1 MNKAVKNF
9 VSYLMITMLF
19 ILNLLPMM
27 NAFAQ
32 EVTSDAEK
40 TVEKDGLKVI
50 GKIEDI
56 SSQEDIKTVTYE
68 VTNTRDVPIKDL
80 ILKQKN
86 TNDSPIKFVLDTLS
100 EERGPT
106 SLEEQA
112 KVETNEKDQTTDI
125 KLLNLQPNSTRKI
138 TINGQITT
146 KASSKLLVS
155 VLIEDNEKGTLVI
168 DLPSKDMLAD
178 KESVSKEKQ
187 ETSETKVENQA
198 SETASSTNEMTATT
212 SNETKPEAGKATESI
227 QETVLTQ
234 ATESPGQPP
243 LKAQP
248 TGPLVPPTPGRG
260 FNTPIYQSVHRGE
273 LFSTGNTNLKIANE
287 NTAAAQTFLNTRGA
301 SSGYAINNFPL
312 EFADVDNDP
321 NTYNSSR
328 AYIDLNGAKEIA
340 WAGLFWS
347 ASRYKGPAYGTN
359 LSDEEISA
367 PVQFTTPNGTVQRV
381 SPQRYHRID
390 QDATNPGQRF
400 GYNNTGFSNYADV
413 TSILQGDKSATGSYT
428 LADIPMTSSLNGQY
442 QYYNFSGWSLF
453 VVTKDQASKSR
464 AFSIYYGARGN
475 AAGTNNE
482 FTMSNFLTAKQGN
495 LDPIVT
501 WFTVQGD
508 KYWTGD
514 NAQIKNSAGTWV
526 NISNTL
532 NPVNNAMNATVTDN
546 DEHMVDKYPGKF
558 APDHPNFL
566 DIDIDR
572 MAIPEGVLNAG
583 QNQIN
588 FRTTSSGDDY
598 STNAIGFAVNA
609 ETPEFEIKKEIVE
622 PKETYKVGET
632 ITYRVSLKN
641 TKADS
646 EAINSV
652 SKDALDGRLNYLP
665 GSLKIISGPNS
676 GEKTDASGDDQAE
689 YDETNKQI
697 IVRVGNGATATQG
710 GSYKADTAE
719 TIYEFKARINERAK
733 ANELVPNSAAVE
745 AVDILTS
752 AKVNETSNIVEAKI
766 ADEQVTGKLTATKTV
781 NNSKPKLGEAIE
793 YTISF
798 RNTIENGVLNKVVI
812 TDQLLKGL
820 TYVKDSLTSVGDE
833 PKPISLKEINGTIT
847 AEYLSITDTKE
858 RSIRF
863 KVIVNEEA
871 KAGETI
877 LNKAKVDDTVNPP
890 EEPEVPITPEEPI
903 TPRVK
908 EGKLAATK
916 TVNNAKPKLG
926 EAIEYTI
933 SFRNTIENGVLNK
946 VVITDQLPKGLT
958 YVKDSLTSV
967 GDEPKPTSLKEIN
980 GTITAEYPSITD
992 TKERSI
998 RFKVIVNEEA
1008 KAGETI
1014 LNKAKVDDTVNPPE
1028 EPEVP
1033 VVPETNA
1040 GKLTA
1045 TKTVNNA
1052 KPKLG
1057 ETIEYTISFRNTVEN
1072 GVLNK
1077 VVITDQLP
1085 KGLTYVKDSLT
1096 SVGDEPKPTSLK
1108 EINGTITA
1116 EYPSIT
1122 DTKERSIRFKVIV
1135 NEEAKAG
1142 ETILNKAKVDDTV
1155 NPPEEPE
1162 VPVVPETNAGK
1173 LTATKTVN
1181 NAKPKLGETIEY
1193 TISFRNTVE
1202 NGVLNKVVITD
1213 QLPKGLTYVKDSLTS
1228 VGDEPKPTSLKEING
1243 TITAEYPSITDMKER
1258 SIRFKVIVNE
1268 EAKAGET
1275 ILNKAK
1281 VDDTVNPPEEPEVP
1295 ITPEEPITPRVK
1307 EGKLAATKT
1316 VNNAKPKLGE
1326 AIEYTISFRNTIEN
1340 GVLNKVV
1347 ITDQLPKGLTYVKD
1361 SLTSVGD
1368 EPKPTSLKEI
1378 NGTITA
1384 EYPSITDTK
1393 ERSIRFKVIVNEEA
1407 KAGETILN
1415 KAKVDDTVNPPE
1427 EPEVPVVPETN
1438 AGKLTA
1444 TKTVNN
1450 AKPKLGETIEYT
1462 ISFRNTVENGVL
1474 NKVVITDQLPKGLTY
1489 VKDSLT
1495 SVGDE
1500 PKPTSLKETN
1510 GTITAEYPSIT
1521 DTKERI
1527 IRFKVIVNEEAKA
1540 GETILNKAKV
1550 DDTVNPPE
1558 EPEVPITPEE
1568 PITPRVKEGKL
1579 AATKTV
1585 NNAKPKLGEAIEYT
1599 ISFRNTIENG
1609 VLNKVVIT
1617 DQLPKGLT
1625 YVKDS
1630 LTSVGDEPKP
1640 TSLKE
1645 INGTITA
1652 EYPSIT
1658 DTKERSIRFKVIVN
1672 EEAKAGETILNK
1684 AKVDDTVNPPEEPE
1698 VPVVPETNA
1707 GKLTATK
1714 TVNNAKPKLGETIEY
1729 TISFRNTVE
1738 NGVLNKV
1745 VITDQLPK
1753 GLTYVKDSLTSVGDE
1768 PKPTS
1773 LKEANGT
1780 ITAEYPSLTDMK
1792 ERSIRFKVIVN
1803 EEAKA
1808 GETILNKAKVDDTV
1822 NPPEEPEVPITPEEP
1837 ITPRVKEGKLAATKT
1852 VNNAKPKLGEAI
1864 EYTISFRNTIENGV
1878 LNKVVITDQLPK
1890 GLTYVKDSLT
1900 SVGDEPKPT
1909 SLKEING
1916 TITAEYPSIT
1926 DTKERSIRF
1935 KVIVNEEAKAGE
1947 TILNKA
1953 KVDDTVNPPE
1963 EPEVPVVPE
1972 AKEGKL
1978 TATKTV
1984 NNAKPK
1990 LGETIEYTISFRNTI
2005 ENGVLNKVVITDQLP
2020 KGLTYV
2026 KDSLTSVGDA
2036 PKPTSLK
2043 EANGTITAEYPS
2055 ITDTKERSIRFK
2067 VIVNEE
2073 AKAGE
2078 TILNKAKVDDTVNPP
2093 EEPEVPITPEEPA
2106 KNKKETKKVV
2116 TDQNKPTKNSKNEI
2130 AINKKETSKSSYLPK
2145 TGEKVQKIFAYLG
2158 VGLILIVLILYVIK
2172 RNKEKEE

>member
-1 MNKAVKNF
+1 
-9 VSYLMITMLF
+9 MITMLF

-32 EVTSDAEK
+32 EVTSDAEN

-50 GKIEDI
+50 GKIEDT

-68 VTNTRDVPIKDL
+68 ITNTRDVPIKNL

-86 TNDSPIKFVLDTLS
+86 NNDSPIKFVLDTLS

-112 KVETNEKDQTTDI
+112 KVETNKKDQTTDI

-168 DLPSKDMLAD
+168 DLPNKYMLAD

-198 SETASSTNEMTATT
+198 NETASSTNEMTATT

-227 QETVLTQ
+227 QETALTQ
-234 ATESPGQPP
+234 ATESPEQPP

-260 FNTPIYQSVHRGE
+260 FNTPIYQSVHKGE

-514 NAQIKNSAGTWV
+514 NAQIKNSAGIWV

-719 TIYEFKARINERAK
+719 TIYEFKAQINERAK
-733 ANELVPNSAAVE
+733 ANELVPNSATVE

-766 ADEQVTGKLTATKTV
+766 ADEQVTGKLTAIKTV
-781 NNSKPKLGEAIE
+781 NNAKPKLGETIE

-798 RNTIENGVLNKVVI
+798 RNTIENSVLNKVVI
-812 TDQLLKGL
+812 TDQLPKGL
-820 TYVKDSLTSVGDE
+820 TYVKDSLTSIGDE
-833 PKPISLKEINGTIT
+833 PQPTSLKEANGTIT
-847 AEYLSITDTKE
+847 AEYPSITDTKE

-903 TPRVK
+903 TPRIK
-908 EGKLAATK
+908 EGKLTATK

-958 YVKDSLTSV
+958 YVKDSLTSI
-967 GDEPKPTSLKEIN
+967 GDEPQPTSLKEAN

-1033 VVPETNA
+1033 
-1040 GKLTA
+1040 
-1045 TKTVNNA
+1045 
-1052 KPKLG
+1052 
-1057 ETIEYTISFRNTVEN
+1057 
-1072 GVLNK
+1072 
-1077 VVITDQLP
+1077 
-1085 KGLTYVKDSLT
+1085 
-1096 SVGDEPKPTSLK
+1096 
-1108 EINGTITA
+1108 
-1116 EYPSIT
+1116 
-1122 DTKERSIRFKVIV
+1122 
-1135 NEEAKAG
+1135 
-1142 ETILNKAKVDDTV
+1142 
-1155 NPPEEPE
+1155 
-1162 VPVVPETNAGK
+1162 
-1173 LTATKTVN
+1173 
-1181 NAKPKLGETIEY
+1181 
-1193 TISFRNTVE
+1193 
-1202 NGVLNKVVITD
+1202 
-1213 QLPKGLTYVKDSLTS
+1213 
-1228 VGDEPKPTSLKEING
+1228 
-1243 TITAEYPSITDMKER
+1243 
-1258 SIRFKVIVNE
+1258 
-1268 EAKAGET
+1268 
-1275 ILNKAK
+1275 
-1281 VDDTVNPPEEPEVP
+1281 
-1295 ITPEEPITPRVK
+1295 ITPEEPITPRIK
-1307 EGKLAATKT
+1307 E
-1316 VNNAKPKLGE
+1316 
-1326 AIEYTISFRNTIEN
+1326 
-1340 GVLNKVV
+1340 
-1347 ITDQLPKGLTYVKD
+1347 
-1361 SLTSVGD
+1361 
-1368 EPKPTSLKEI
+1368 
-1378 NGTITA
+1378 
-1384 EYPSITDTK
+1384 
-1393 ERSIRFKVIVNEEA
+1393 
-1407 KAGETILN
+1407 
-1415 KAKVDDTVNPPE
+1415 
-1427 EPEVPVVPETN
+1427 
-1438 AGKLTA
+1438 
-1444 TKTVNN
+1444 
-1450 AKPKLGETIEYT
+1450 
-1462 ISFRNTVENGVL
+1462 
-1474 NKVVITDQLPKGLTY
+1474 
-1489 VKDSLT
+1489 
-1495 SVGDE
+1495 
-1500 PKPTSLKETN
+1500 
-1510 GTITAEYPSIT
+1510 
-1521 DTKERI
+1521 
-1527 IRFKVIVNEEAKA
+1527 
-1540 GETILNKAKV
+1540 
-1550 DDTVNPPE
+1550 
-1558 EPEVPITPEE
+1558 
-1568 PITPRVKEGKL
+1568 
-1579 AATKTV
+1579 
-1585 NNAKPKLGEAIEYT
+1585 
-1599 ISFRNTIENG
+1599 
-1609 VLNKVVIT
+1609 
-1617 DQLPKGLT
+1617 
-1625 YVKDS
+1625 
-1630 LTSVGDEPKP
+1630 
-1640 TSLKE
+1640 
-1645 INGTITA
+1645 
-1652 EYPSIT
+1652 
-1658 DTKERSIRFKVIVN
+1658 
-1672 EEAKAGETILNK
+1672 
-1684 AKVDDTVNPPEEPE
+1684 
-1698 VPVVPETNA
+1698 

-1780 ITAEYPSLTDMK
+1780 ITAEYPSITDTK

-1837 ITPRVKEGKLAATKT
+1837 ITPRIKEGKLTATKT
-1852 VNNAKPKLGEAI
+1852 VNNAKPKLGETI
-1864 EYTISFRNTIENGV
+1864 EYTISFRNTVENGV

-1909 SLKEING
+1909 SLKEANG

-1963 EPEVPVVPE
+1963 EPEVPITPE
-1972 AKEGKL
+1972 EPITPRIKEGKL

-1990 LGETIEYTISFRNTI
+1990 LGETIEYTISFRNTV

-2026 KDSLTSVGDA
+2026 KDSLTSVGDE

-2043 EANGTITAEYPS
+2043 EADGTITAEYPS
-2055 ITDTKERSIRFK
+2055 ITDMKERSIRFK

-2078 TILNKAKVDDTVNPP
+2078 IILNKAKVDDTVNPP

>member
-50 GKIEDI
+50 GKIEDT

-86 TNDSPIKFVLDTLS
+86 NNDSPIKFVLDTLS

-146 KASSKLLVS
+146 KSSSKLLVS

-168 DLPSKDMLAD
+168 DLPSKDILAD

-198 SETASSTNEMTATT
+198 NETVSSTNEMTATT

-227 QETVLTQ
+227 QETALTQ
-234 ATESPGQPP
+234 ATESPEQPP

-260 FNTPIYQSVHRGE
+260 VNTPIYQSVHKGE

-514 NAQIKNSAGTWV
+514 NAQIKNNAGTWV

-719 TIYEFKARINERAK
+719 TIYEFKAQINERAK
-733 ANELVPNSAAVE
+733 ANELVPNSATVE

-812 TDQLLKGL
+812 TDQLPKGLTYVKDSLTSVGDAPKPTSLKETNGTITAEYPSITDTKERSIRFKVIVNEEVKAGETILNKAKVDDTVNPPEEPEVPITPEEPITPRVKEGKLTATKTVNNSKPKLGEAIEYAISFRNTIENGVLNKVVITDQLPKGL

-833 PKPISLKEINGTIT
+833 PKPTSLKEANGTIT
-847 AEYLSITDTKE
+847 AEYPSLTDTKE

-908 EGKLAATK
+908 EGKLTATK

-926 EAIEYTI
+926 ETIEYTI

-967 GDEPKPTSLKEIN
+967 GDEPKPTSLKEAN

-1057 ETIEYTISFRNTVEN
+1057 ET
-1072 GVLNK
+1072 
-1077 VVITDQLP
+1077 
-1085 KGLTYVKDSLT
+1085 
-1096 SVGDEPKPTSLK
+1096 
-1108 EINGTITA
+1108 
-1116 EYPSIT
+1116 
-1122 DTKERSIRFKVIV
+1122 
-1135 NEEAKAG
+1135 
-1142 ETILNKAKVDDTV
+1142 
-1155 NPPEEPE
+1155 
-1162 VPVVPETNAGK
+1162 
-1173 LTATKTVN
+1173 
-1181 NAKPKLGETIEY
+1181 
-1193 TISFRNTVE
+1193 
-1202 NGVLNKVVITD
+1202 
-1213 QLPKGLTYVKDSLTS
+1213 
-1228 VGDEPKPTSLKEING
+1228 
-1243 TITAEYPSITDMKER
+1243 
-1258 SIRFKVIVNE
+1258 
-1268 EAKAGET
+1268 
-1275 ILNKAK
+1275 
-1281 VDDTVNPPEEPEVP
+1281 
-1295 ITPEEPITPRVK
+1295 
-1307 EGKLAATKT
+1307 
-1316 VNNAKPKLGE
+1316 
-1326 AIEYTISFRNTIEN
+1326 
-1340 GVLNKVV
+1340 
-1347 ITDQLPKGLTYVKD
+1347 
-1361 SLTSVGD
+1361 
-1368 EPKPTSLKEI
+1368 
-1378 NGTITA
+1378 
-1384 EYPSITDTK
+1384 
-1393 ERSIRFKVIVNEEA
+1393 
-1407 KAGETILN
+1407 
-1415 KAKVDDTVNPPE
+1415 
-1427 EPEVPVVPETN
+1427 
-1438 AGKLTA
+1438 
-1444 TKTVNN
+1444 
-1450 AKPKLGETIEYT
+1450 
-1462 ISFRNTVENGVL
+1462 
-1474 NKVVITDQLPKGLTY
+1474 
-1489 VKDSLT
+1489 
-1495 SVGDE
+1495 
-1500 PKPTSLKETN
+1500 
-1510 GTITAEYPSIT
+1510 
-1521 DTKERI
+1521 
-1527 IRFKVIVNEEAKA
+1527 
-1540 GETILNKAKV
+1540 
-1550 DDTVNPPE
+1550 
-1558 EPEVPITPEE
+1558 
-1568 PITPRVKEGKL
+1568 
-1579 AATKTV
+1579 
-1585 NNAKPKLGEAIEYT
+1585 
-1599 ISFRNTIENG
+1599 
-1609 VLNKVVIT
+1609 
-1617 DQLPKGLT
+1617 
-1625 YVKDS
+1625 
-1630 LTSVGDEPKP
+1630 
-1640 TSLKE
+1640 
-1645 INGTITA
+1645 
-1652 EYPSIT
+1652 
-1658 DTKERSIRFKVIVN
+1658 
-1672 EEAKAGETILNK
+1672 
-1684 AKVDDTVNPPEEPE
+1684 
-1698 VPVVPETNA
+1698 
-1707 GKLTATK
+1707 
-1714 TVNNAKPKLGETIEY
+1714 
-1729 TISFRNTVE
+1729 
-1738 NGVLNKV
+1738 
-1745 VITDQLPK
+1745 
-1753 GLTYVKDSLTSVGDE
+1753 
-1768 PKPTS
+1768 
-1773 LKEANGT
+1773 
-1780 ITAEYPSLTDMK
+1780 
-1792 ERSIRFKVIVN
+1792 
-1803 EEAKA
+1803 
-1808 GETILNKAKVDDTV
+1808 
-1822 NPPEEPEVPITPEEP
+1822 
-1837 ITPRVKEGKLAATKT
+1837 
-1852 VNNAKPKLGEAI
+1852 I

-1990 LGETIEYTISFRNTI
+1990 LGEAIEYTISFRNTI

-2043 EANGTITAEYPS
+2043 ETNGTITAEYPS
-2055 ITDTKERSIRFK
+2055 ITDMKERSIRFK

-2078 TILNKAKVDDTVNPP
+2078 IILNKAKVDDGINPP

-2172 RNKEKEE
+2172 RIKEKEE

>member
-1 MNKAVKNF
+1 MNRAVKNF

-32 EVTSDAEK
+32 EVTSDAEN
-40 TVEKDGLKVI
+40 TIEKDGLKVT
-50 GKIEDI
+50 GKIEDT

-68 VTNTRDVPIKDL
+68 ITNTRDVPIKNL

-86 TNDSPIKFVLDTLS
+86 NNDSPIKFVLDTLS

-125 KLLNLQPNSTRKI
+125 KLLNL
-138 TINGQITT
+138 
-146 KASSKLLVS
+146 
-155 VLIEDNEKGTLVI
+155 
-168 DLPSKDMLAD
+168 
-178 KESVSKEKQ
+178 
-187 ETSETKVENQA
+187 
-198 SETASSTNEMTATT
+198 
-212 SNETKPEAGKATESI
+212 
-227 QETVLTQ
+227 
-234 ATESPGQPP
+234 
-243 LKAQP
+243 
-248 TGPLVPPTPGRG
+248 
-260 FNTPIYQSVHRGE
+260 H
-273 LFSTGNTNLKIANE
+273 
-287 NTAAAQTFLNTRGA
+287 
-301 SSGYAINNFPL
+301 
-312 EFADVDNDP
+312 
-321 NTYNSSR
+321 
-328 AYIDLNGAKEIA
+328 
-340 WAGLFWS
+340 
-347 ASRYKGPAYGTN
+347 
-359 LSDEEISA
+359 
-367 PVQFTTPNGTVQRV
+367 
-381 SPQRYHRID
+381 
-390 QDATNPGQRF
+390 PGQRF

-609 ETPEFEIKKEIVE
+609 ETPEFEIKKEIEE

-719 TIYEFKARINERAK
+719 TIYEFKAQINERAK
-733 ANELVPNSAAVE
+733 ANELVPNSATIEV
-745 AVDILTS
+745 VDILTS

-781 NNSKPKLGEAIE
+781 NNAKPKLGEAIE

-798 RNTIENGVLNKVVI
+798 RNTIENSVLNKVVI
-812 TDQLLKGL
+812 TDQLPKGL

-833 PKPISLKEINGTIT
+833 PKPTSLTEANGTIT
-847 AEYLSITDTKE
+847 AEYPSITDTKE

-967 GDEPKPTSLKEIN
+967 GDEPKPTSLKEAN
-980 GTITAEYPSITD
+980 GTITAEYPSLTD

-1057 ETIEYTISFRNTVEN
+1057 ETIEYTISFRNTIEN

-1108 EINGTITA
+1108 EANGTITA

-1135 NEEAKAG
+1135 NEK
-1142 ETILNKAKVDDTV
+1142 
-1155 NPPEEPE
+1155 
-1162 VPVVPETNAGK
+1162 
-1173 LTATKTVN
+1173 
-1181 NAKPKLGETIEY
+1181 
-1193 TISFRNTVE
+1193 
-1202 NGVLNKVVITD
+1202 
-1213 QLPKGLTYVKDSLTS
+1213 
-1228 VGDEPKPTSLKEING
+1228 
-1243 TITAEYPSITDMKER
+1243 
-1258 SIRFKVIVNE
+1258 
-1268 EAKAGET
+1268 AKAGET

-1295 ITPEEPITPRVK
+1295 ITPEEPITPRIK
-1307 EGKLAATKT
+1307 EGKLTATKT

-1368 EPKPTSLKEI
+1368 EPKPTSL
-1378 NGTITA
+1378 T
-1384 EYPSITDTK
+1384 
-1393 ERSIRFKVIVNEEA
+1393 
-1407 KAGETILN
+1407 
-1415 KAKVDDTVNPPE
+1415 
-1427 EPEVPVVPETN
+1427 
-1438 AGKLTA
+1438 
-1444 TKTVNN
+1444 
-1450 AKPKLGETIEYT
+1450 
-1462 ISFRNTVENGVL
+1462 
-1474 NKVVITDQLPKGLTY
+1474 
-1489 VKDSLT
+1489 
-1495 SVGDE
+1495 
-1500 PKPTSLKETN
+1500 
-1510 GTITAEYPSIT
+1510 
-1521 DTKERI
+1521 
-1527 IRFKVIVNEEAKA
+1527 
-1540 GETILNKAKV
+1540 
-1550 DDTVNPPE
+1550 
-1558 EPEVPITPEE
+1558 
-1568 PITPRVKEGKL
+1568 
-1579 AATKTV
+1579 
-1585 NNAKPKLGEAIEYT
+1585 
-1599 ISFRNTIENG
+1599 
-1609 VLNKVVIT
+1609 
-1617 DQLPKGLT
+1617 
-1625 YVKDS
+1625 
-1630 LTSVGDEPKP
+1630 
-1640 TSLKE
+1640 
-1645 INGTITA
+1645 
-1652 EYPSIT
+1652 
-1658 DTKERSIRFKVIVN
+1658 
-1672 EEAKAGETILNK
+1672 
-1684 AKVDDTVNPPEEPE
+1684 
-1698 VPVVPETNA
+1698 
-1707 GKLTATK
+1707 
-1714 TVNNAKPKLGETIEY
+1714 
-1729 TISFRNTVE
+1729 
-1738 NGVLNKV
+1738 
-1745 VITDQLPK
+1745 
-1753 GLTYVKDSLTSVGDE
+1753 
-1768 PKPTS
+1768 
-1773 LKEANGT
+1773 
-1780 ITAEYPSLTDMK
+1780 
-1792 ERSIRFKVIVN
+1792 
-1803 EEAKA
+1803 
-1808 GETILNKAKVDDTV
+1808 
-1822 NPPEEPEVPITPEEP
+1822 
-1837 ITPRVKEGKLAATKT
+1837 
-1852 VNNAKPKLGEAI
+1852 
-1864 EYTISFRNTIENGV
+1864 
-1878 LNKVVITDQLPK
+1878 
-1890 GLTYVKDSLT
+1890 
-1900 SVGDEPKPT
+1900 
-1909 SLKEING
+1909 
-1916 TITAEYPSIT
+1916 
-1926 DTKERSIRF
+1926 
-1935 KVIVNEEAKAGE
+1935 
-1947 TILNKA
+1947 
-1953 KVDDTVNPPE
+1953 
-1963 EPEVPVVPE
+1963 
-1972 AKEGKL
+1972 
-1978 TATKTV
+1978 
-1984 NNAKPK
+1984 
-1990 LGETIEYTISFRNTI
+1990 
-2005 ENGVLNKVVITDQLP
+2005 
-2020 KGLTYV
+2020 
-2026 KDSLTSVGDA
+2026 
-2036 PKPTSLK
+2036 

-2055 ITDTKERSIRFK
+2055 ITDMKERSIRFK

>member
-32 EVTSDAEK
+32 EVTSDAEN

-50 GKIEDI
+50 GKIEDT

-68 VTNTRDVPIKDL
+68 ITNTRDVPIKNL

-86 TNDSPIKFVLDTLS
+86 NNDSPIKFVLDTLS

-178 KESVSKEKQ
+178 KEFVSKEKQ

-227 QETVLTQ
+227 QETALTQ
-234 ATESPGQPP
+234 ATESPEQPP

-287 NTAAAQTFLNTRGA
+287 NTGAAQTFLNTRGA

-482 FTMSNFLTAKQGN
+482 FTMSNFLTAKQGK

-689 YDETNKQI
+689 YDATNKQI

-719 TIYEFKARINERAK
+719 TIYEFKAQINERAK
-733 ANELVPNSAAVE
+733 ANELVPNSATVE

-781 NNSKPKLGEAIE
+781 NNDKPKLGEAIE

-798 RNTIENGVLNKVVI
+798 RNTVENGVLNKVVI
-812 TDQLLKGL
+812 TDQLPKGL

-833 PKPISLKEINGTIT
+833 PKPTSLKEANGIIT
-847 AEYLSITDTKE
+847 AEYPSITDTKE

-890 EEPEVPITPEEPI
+890 EEPEVPVVPEAKAGKLAATKTVNNAKPKLGEAIEYTISFRNTIENGVLNKVVITDQLPKGLTYVKDSLTSVGDEPKPISLKEANGTITAEYPSITDTKERSIRFKVIVNEEAKAGETILNKAKVDDTVNPPEEPEVPVVPEAKAGKLAATKTVNNAKPKLGEEIEYTISFRNTIENGVLNKVVI
-903 TPRVK
+903 TDQLPKGLTYVK
-908 EGKLAATK
+908 DSLTSVGDEPKPISLKEANGTITAEYPSITDTKERSIRFKVIVNEEAKAGETILNKAKVDDTVNPPEEPEVPVVPEAKAGKLAATK

-967 GDEPKPTSLKEIN
+967 GDEPKPTSLKEANGTITAEYPSLTDTKERSIRFKVIVNEEAKAGETILNKAKVDDTVNPPEEPEVPVVPEAKEGKLTATKTVNNAKPKLGETIEYTISFRNTVENGVLNKVVITDQLPKGLTYVKDSLTSVGDEPKPTSLKETNGIITAEYPSITDTKERSIRFKVIVNEEAKAGETILNKAKVDDTVNPPEEPEVPITPEEPITPRIKEGKLTATKTVNNAKPKLGEAIEYTISFRNTVENGVLNKVVITDQLPKGLTYVKDSLTSVGDEPKPTSLKEAN

-1057 ETIEYTISFRNTVEN
+1057 EAIEYTISFRNTIEN

-1108 EINGTITA
+1108 EANGTITA

-1162 VPVVPETNAGK
+1162 VPITPEEPITPRIKEGK

-1181 NAKPKLGETIEY
+1181 NAKPKLGEAIEY

-1228 VGDEPKPTSLKEING
+1228 VGDE
-1243 TITAEYPSITDMKER
+1243 
-1258 SIRFKVIVNE
+1258 
-1268 EAKAGET
+1268 
-1275 ILNKAK
+1275 
-1281 VDDTVNPPEEPEVP
+1281 
-1295 ITPEEPITPRVK
+1295 
-1307 EGKLAATKT
+1307 
-1316 VNNAKPKLGE
+1316 
-1326 AIEYTISFRNTIEN
+1326 
-1340 GVLNKVV
+1340 
-1347 ITDQLPKGLTYVKD
+1347 
-1361 SLTSVGD
+1361 
-1368 EPKPTSLKEI
+1368 
-1378 NGTITA
+1378 
-1384 EYPSITDTK
+1384 
-1393 ERSIRFKVIVNEEA
+1393 
-1407 KAGETILN
+1407 
-1415 KAKVDDTVNPPE
+1415 
-1427 EPEVPVVPETN
+1427 
-1438 AGKLTA
+1438 
-1444 TKTVNN
+1444 
-1450 AKPKLGETIEYT
+1450 
-1462 ISFRNTVENGVL
+1462 
-1474 NKVVITDQLPKGLTY
+1474 
-1489 VKDSLT
+1489 
-1495 SVGDE
+1495 
-1500 PKPTSLKETN
+1500 
-1510 GTITAEYPSIT
+1510 
-1521 DTKERI
+1521 
-1527 IRFKVIVNEEAKA
+1527 
-1540 GETILNKAKV
+1540 
-1550 DDTVNPPE
+1550 
-1558 EPEVPITPEE
+1558 
-1568 PITPRVKEGKL
+1568 
-1579 AATKTV
+1579 
-1585 NNAKPKLGEAIEYT
+1585 
-1599 ISFRNTIENG
+1599 
-1609 VLNKVVIT
+1609 
-1617 DQLPKGLT
+1617 
-1625 YVKDS
+1625 
-1630 LTSVGDEPKP
+1630 
-1640 TSLKE
+1640 
-1645 INGTITA
+1645 
-1652 EYPSIT
+1652 
-1658 DTKERSIRFKVIVN
+1658 
-1672 EEAKAGETILNK
+1672 
-1684 AKVDDTVNPPEEPE
+1684 
-1698 VPVVPETNA
+1698 
-1707 GKLTATK
+1707 
-1714 TVNNAKPKLGETIEY
+1714 
-1729 TISFRNTVE
+1729 
-1738 NGVLNKV
+1738 
-1745 VITDQLPK
+1745 
-1753 GLTYVKDSLTSVGDE
+1753 
-1768 PKPTS
+1768 
-1773 LKEANGT
+1773 
-1780 ITAEYPSLTDMK
+1780 
-1792 ERSIRFKVIVN
+1792 
-1803 EEAKA
+1803 
-1808 GETILNKAKVDDTV
+1808 
-1822 NPPEEPEVPITPEEP
+1822 
-1837 ITPRVKEGKLAATKT
+1837 
-1852 VNNAKPKLGEAI
+1852 
-1864 EYTISFRNTIENGV
+1864 
-1878 LNKVVITDQLPK
+1878 
-1890 GLTYVKDSLT
+1890 
-1900 SVGDEPKPT
+1900 
-1909 SLKEING
+1909 
-1916 TITAEYPSIT
+1916 
-1926 DTKERSIRF
+1926 
-1935 KVIVNEEAKAGE
+1935 
-1947 TILNKA
+1947 
-1953 KVDDTVNPPE
+1953 
-1963 EPEVPVVPE
+1963 
-1972 AKEGKL
+1972 
-1978 TATKTV
+1978 
-1984 NNAKPK
+1984 
-1990 LGETIEYTISFRNTI
+1990 
-2005 ENGVLNKVVITDQLP
+2005 
-2020 KGLTYV
+2020 
-2026 KDSLTSVGDA
+2026 

-2130 AINKKETSKSSYLPK
+2130 TINKKETSKSSYLPK

>member
-9 VSYLMITMLF
+9 VSYLMITLLF

-27 NAFAQ
+27 SAFAQ
-32 EVTSDAEK
+32 EVTDDTSN
-40 TVEKDGLKVI
+40 TVEKEGLKVT
-50 GKIEDI
+50 GKVKDTSTKED
-56 SSQEDIKTVTYE
+56 SKTITYE
-68 VTNTRDVPIKDL
+68 IMNIQDVPIKNI

-86 TNDSPIKFVLDTLS
+86 NNDSPIKFVLDTLS

-106 SLEEQA
+106 ALEEQV
-112 KVETNEKDQTTDI
+112 KVETNEEDQTTDI
-125 KLLNLQPNSTRKI
+125 MIPNLQPNTTRKI

-146 KASSKLLVS
+146 KTTSKLLVS
-155 VLIEDNEKGTLVI
+155 VLVNDSEKGTLAV
-168 DLPSKDMLAD
+168 DLLTKDILAD
-178 KESVSKEKQ
+178 KELVSKEKQ
-187 ETSETKVENQA
+187 ETSEIKVENQV
-198 SETASSTNEMTATT
+198 SETVSSTNEKTSTN
-212 SNETKPEAGKATESI
+212 SNETKPEAGKATERI
-227 QETVLTQ
+227 QETVPTED
-234 ATESPGQPP
+234 TESAEQSP

-260 FNTPIYQSVHRGE
+260 FDTPIYQSVHRGE

-400 GYNNTGFSNYADV
+400 GYNNTGFSNYVDV

-482 FTMSNFLTAKQGN
+482 FTMSNFLTAKQGK

-558 APDHPNFL
+558 APDYPNFL

-652 SKDALDGRLNYLP
+652 SKDALDTRLNYVP

-689 YDETNKQI
+689 YDETNKEI
-697 IVRVGNGATATQG
+697 IVRVGNDATATQG

-719 TIYEFKARINERAK
+719 TIYEFKAQINERAK
-733 ANELVPNSAAVE
+733 ANELVPNSATVE

-752 AKVNETSNIVEAKI
+752 AKINETSNIVEAKI
-766 ADEQVTGKLTATKTV
+766 ADEEVTGKLTATKTV
-781 NNSKPKLGEAIE
+781 NNAKPKLGEEIE

-798 RNTIENGVLNKVVI
+798 RNTVENGVLNKVAI
-812 TDQLLKGL
+812 TDQLPKGL

-833 PKPISLKEINGTIT
+833 PKPTSLTETNGTIT
-847 AEYLSITDTKE
+847 AEYSSITDTKE

-890 EEPEVPITPEEPI
+890 EEPEVPVVPEA
-903 TPRVK
+903 K
-908 EGKLAATK
+908 AGKLTATK

-926 EAIEYTI
+926 EEIEYTI
-933 SFRNTIENGVLNK
+933 SFRNTVENGVLNK
-946 VVITDQLPKGLT
+946 VVITDQLPKELT

-967 GDEPKPTSLKEIN
+967 GDEPKPTNLTETN

-1033 VVPETNA
+1033 VVPEAKA

-1045 TKTVNNA
+1045 TKTVNTA

-1057 ETIEYTISFRNTVEN
+1057 EEIEYTISFRNTVEN
-1072 GVLNK
+1072 GILNK

-1085 KGLTYVKDSLT
+1085 KGLTYVKDSLK
-1096 SVGDEPKPTSLK
+1096 SVGDEPKPTNLT
-1108 EINGTITA
+1108 ETNGTITA

-1162 VPVVPETNAGK
+1162 VPVVPEAKAGK

-1181 NAKPKLGETIEY
+1181 NAKPKLGEEIEYTISFRNTIENGVLNKVVITDQLPKGLTYVKDSLTSVGDEPKPASLTETNGTITAEYPSITDTKERSIRFKVIVNEKAKAGEVILNKAKVDDTVNPPEEPEVPITPEEPITPRVKAGKLTATKTVNNAKPKLGEEIEY

-1228 VGDEPKPTSLKEING
+1228 VGDEPKPTNLTETNG
-1243 TITAEYPSITDMKER
+1243 TITAEYPSINDTKER

-1281 VDDTVNPPEEPEVP
+1281 VDDGINPPEEPEVP

-1307 EGKLAATKT
+1307 AGKLTATKT
-1316 VNNAKPKLGE
+1316 VNTAKPKLGE
-1326 AIEYTISFRNTIEN
+1326 EIEYTISFRNTIEN

-1368 EPKPTSLKEI
+1368 EPKPTSLTET

-1393 ERSIRFKVIVNEEA
+1393 ERSIRFKVIVNEKA

-1427 EPEVPVVPETN
+1427 EPEVPVVPEAK

-1444 TKTVNN
+1444 TKTVNT
-1450 AKPKLGETIEYT
+1450 AKPKLGEEIEYT

-1521 DTKERI
+1521 DTKER
-1527 IRFKVIVNEEAKA
+1527 
-1540 GETILNKAKV
+1540 
-1550 DDTVNPPE
+1550 
-1558 EPEVPITPEE
+1558 
-1568 PITPRVKEGKL
+1568 
-1579 AATKTV
+1579 
-1585 NNAKPKLGEAIEYT
+1585 
-1599 ISFRNTIENG
+1599 
-1609 VLNKVVIT
+1609 
-1617 DQLPKGLT
+1617 
-1625 YVKDS
+1625 
-1630 LTSVGDEPKP
+1630 
-1640 TSLKE
+1640 
-1645 INGTITA
+1645 
-1652 EYPSIT
+1652 
-1658 DTKERSIRFKVIVN
+1658 
-1672 EEAKAGETILNK
+1672 
-1684 AKVDDTVNPPEEPE
+1684 
-1698 VPVVPETNA
+1698 
-1707 GKLTATK
+1707 
-1714 TVNNAKPKLGETIEY
+1714 
-1729 TISFRNTVE
+1729 
-1738 NGVLNKV
+1738 
-1745 VITDQLPK
+1745 
-1753 GLTYVKDSLTSVGDE
+1753 
-1768 PKPTS
+1768 
-1773 LKEANGT
+1773 
-1780 ITAEYPSLTDMK
+1780 
-1792 ERSIRFKVIVN
+1792 
-1803 EEAKA
+1803 
-1808 GETILNKAKVDDTV
+1808 
-1822 NPPEEPEVPITPEEP
+1822 
-1837 ITPRVKEGKLAATKT
+1837 
-1852 VNNAKPKLGEAI
+1852 
-1864 EYTISFRNTIENGV
+1864 
-1878 LNKVVITDQLPK
+1878 
-1890 GLTYVKDSLT
+1890 
-1900 SVGDEPKPT
+1900 
-1909 SLKEING
+1909 
-1916 TITAEYPSIT
+1916 
-1926 DTKERSIRF
+1926 
-1935 KVIVNEEAKAGE
+1935 
-1947 TILNKA
+1947 
-1953 KVDDTVNPPE
+1953 
-1963 EPEVPVVPE
+1963 
-1972 AKEGKL
+1972 
-1978 TATKTV
+1978 
-1984 NNAKPK
+1984 
-1990 LGETIEYTISFRNTI
+1990 
-2005 ENGVLNKVVITDQLP
+2005 
-2020 KGLTYV
+2020 
-2026 KDSLTSVGDA
+2026 
-2036 PKPTSLK
+2036 
-2043 EANGTITAEYPS
+2043 
-2055 ITDTKERSIRFK
+2055 SIRFK

-2106 KNKKETKKVV
+2106 ENKKETKKVV
-2116 TDQNKPTKNSKNEI
+2116 TDKNKPTKNSKNEI
-2130 AINKKETSKSSYLPK
+2130 AINKKETSKTSYLPK

-2172 RNKEKEE
+2172 KNKEKEE

>member
-1 MNKAVKNF
+1 MNRAVKNF

-32 EVTSDAEK
+32 EVTSDAEN

-50 GKIEDI
+50 GKIEDT

-68 VTNTRDVPIKDL
+68 ITNTRDVPIKNL

-86 TNDSPIKFVLDTLS
+86 NNDSPIKFVLDTLS

-168 DLPSKDMLAD
+168 DLPNKYMLAD

-198 SETASSTNEMTATT
+198 NETASSTNEMTATT

-227 QETVLTQ
+227 QETALTQ
-234 ATESPGQPP
+234 ATESPEQPP

-260 FNTPIYQSVHRGE
+260 FNTPIYQSVHKGE

-514 NAQIKNSAGTWV
+514 NAQIKNSAGIWV

-641 TKADS
+641 TKTDS

-665 GSLKIISGPNS
+665 GSLKVISGPNS

-719 TIYEFKARINERAK
+719 TIYEFKAQINERAK
-733 ANELVPNSAAVE
+733 ANELVPNSATVE

-781 NNSKPKLGEAIE
+781 NNSKPKLGEE
-793 YTISF
+793 
-798 RNTIENGVLNKVVI
+798 
-812 TDQLLKGL
+812 
-820 TYVKDSLTSVGDE
+820 
-833 PKPISLKEINGTIT
+833 
-847 AEYLSITDTKE
+847 
-858 RSIRF
+858 
-863 KVIVNEEA
+863 
-871 KAGETI
+871 
-877 LNKAKVDDTVNPP
+877 
-890 EEPEVPITPEEPI
+890 
-903 TPRVK
+903 
-908 EGKLAATK
+908 
-916 TVNNAKPKLG
+916 
-926 EAIEYTI
+926 IEYTI

-967 GDEPKPTSLKEIN
+967 GDEPKPTSL
-980 GTITAEYPSITD
+980 T
-992 TKERSI
+992 
-998 RFKVIVNEEA
+998 EA
-1008 KAGETI
+1008 
-1014 LNKAKVDDTVNPPE
+1014 
-1028 EPEVP
+1028 
-1033 VVPETNA
+1033 
-1040 GKLTA
+1040 
-1045 TKTVNNA
+1045 
-1052 KPKLG
+1052 
-1057 ETIEYTISFRNTVEN
+1057 
-1072 GVLNK
+1072 
-1077 VVITDQLP
+1077 
-1085 KGLTYVKDSLT
+1085 
-1096 SVGDEPKPTSLK
+1096 
-1108 EINGTITA
+1108 
-1116 EYPSIT
+1116 
-1122 DTKERSIRFKVIV
+1122 
-1135 NEEAKAG
+1135 
-1142 ETILNKAKVDDTV
+1142 
-1155 NPPEEPE
+1155 
-1162 VPVVPETNAGK
+1162 
-1173 LTATKTVN
+1173 
-1181 NAKPKLGETIEY
+1181 
-1193 TISFRNTVE
+1193 
-1202 NGVLNKVVITD
+1202 
-1213 QLPKGLTYVKDSLTS
+1213 
-1228 VGDEPKPTSLKEING
+1228 NG
-1243 TITAEYPSITDMKER
+1243 TITAEYPSITDM
-1258 SIRFKVIVNE
+1258 
-1268 EAKAGET
+1268 
-1275 ILNKAK
+1275 
-1281 VDDTVNPPEEPEVP
+1281 
-1295 ITPEEPITPRVK
+1295 
-1307 EGKLAATKT
+1307 
-1316 VNNAKPKLGE
+1316 
-1326 AIEYTISFRNTIEN
+1326 
-1340 GVLNKVV
+1340 
-1347 ITDQLPKGLTYVKD
+1347 
-1361 SLTSVGD
+1361 
-1368 EPKPTSLKEI
+1368 
-1378 NGTITA
+1378 
-1384 EYPSITDTK
+1384 
-1393 ERSIRFKVIVNEEA
+1393 
-1407 KAGETILN
+1407 
-1415 KAKVDDTVNPPE
+1415 
-1427 EPEVPVVPETN
+1427 
-1438 AGKLTA
+1438 
-1444 TKTVNN
+1444 
-1450 AKPKLGETIEYT
+1450 
-1462 ISFRNTVENGVL
+1462 
-1474 NKVVITDQLPKGLTY
+1474 
-1489 VKDSLT
+1489 
-1495 SVGDE
+1495 
-1500 PKPTSLKETN
+1500 
-1510 GTITAEYPSIT
+1510 
-1521 DTKERI
+1521 
-1527 IRFKVIVNEEAKA
+1527 
-1540 GETILNKAKV
+1540 
-1550 DDTVNPPE
+1550 
-1558 EPEVPITPEE
+1558 
-1568 PITPRVKEGKL
+1568 
-1579 AATKTV
+1579 
-1585 NNAKPKLGEAIEYT
+1585 
-1599 ISFRNTIENG
+1599 
-1609 VLNKVVIT
+1609 
-1617 DQLPKGLT
+1617 
-1625 YVKDS
+1625 
-1630 LTSVGDEPKP
+1630 
-1640 TSLKE
+1640 
-1645 INGTITA
+1645 
-1652 EYPSIT
+1652 
-1658 DTKERSIRFKVIVN
+1658 
-1672 EEAKAGETILNK
+1672 
-1684 AKVDDTVNPPEEPE
+1684 
-1698 VPVVPETNA
+1698 
-1707 GKLTATK
+1707 
-1714 TVNNAKPKLGETIEY
+1714 
-1729 TISFRNTVE
+1729 
-1738 NGVLNKV
+1738 
-1745 VITDQLPK
+1745 
-1753 GLTYVKDSLTSVGDE
+1753 
-1768 PKPTS
+1768 
-1773 LKEANGT
+1773 
-1780 ITAEYPSLTDMK
+1780 
-1792 ERSIRFKVIVN
+1792 
-1803 EEAKA
+1803 
-1808 GETILNKAKVDDTV
+1808 
-1822 NPPEEPEVPITPEEP
+1822 
-1837 ITPRVKEGKLAATKT
+1837 
-1852 VNNAKPKLGEAI
+1852 
-1864 EYTISFRNTIENGV
+1864 
-1878 LNKVVITDQLPK
+1878 
-1890 GLTYVKDSLT
+1890 
-1900 SVGDEPKPT
+1900 
-1909 SLKEING
+1909 
-1916 TITAEYPSIT
+1916 
-1926 DTKERSIRF
+1926 KERSIRF

-2026 KDSLTSVGDA
+2026 KDSLTSVGDEPQPISLKETNGTITA
-2036 PKPTSLK
+2036 EYPSLTDTKERSIRFKVIVNEEVKAGETILNKAKVDDTVNPPEEPEVPVVPETNAGKLAATKTVNNAKPKLGETIEYTISFRNTIENGVLNKVVITDQLPKGLTYVKDSLTSVGDEPKPTSLKEANGTITAEYPSLTDTKERSIRFKVIVDEEAKAGETILNKAKVDDTVNPPEEPEVPVVPEAKEGKLTATKTVNNAKPKLGEAIEYTISFRNTIENGVLNKVVITDQLPKGLTYVKDSLTSVGDEPKPTSLK

-2078 TILNKAKVDDTVNPP
+2078 TILNKAKVDDTVNPPEEPEVPITPEEPITPRVKEGKLTATKTVNNAKPKLGEAIEYTISFRNTIENGILNKVVITDQLPKGLTYVKDSLTSVGDAPKPTSLKEANGTITAEYPSITDTKERSIRFKVIVNEEAKAGETILNKAKVGDTVNPPEEPEVPVVPEAKEGKLTATKTVNNAKPKLGETIEYTISFRNTIENGVLNKVVITDQLPKGLTYVKDSLTSVGDEPKPTSLKETNGIITAEYPSITDTKERIIRFKVIVNEEAKAGETILNKAKVDDTVNPPEEPEVPVVPETNAGKLTATKTVNNAKPKLGETIEYTIIFRNTIENSVLNKVVITDQLPKGLTYVKDSLTSVGDEPQPTSLKETNGTITAEYPSITDMKERSIRFKVIVNEEAKAGETILNKAKVDDGINPPEEPEVPVVPEAKEGKLTATKTVNNAKPKLGEAIEYTISFRNTIENGVLNKVVITDQLPKGLTYVKDSLTSVGDAPKPTSLKETNGTITAEYPSITDMKERSIRFKVIVNEEAKAGEIILNKAKVDDGINPP

-2172 RNKEKEE
+2172 RIKEKEE

>member
-50 GKIEDI
+50 GKIEDT

-86 TNDSPIKFVLDTLS
+86 NNDSPIKFVLDTLS

-146 KASSKLLVS
+146 KSSSKLLVS

-168 DLPSKDMLAD
+168 DLPSKDILAD

-198 SETASSTNEMTATT
+198 NETVSSTNEMTATT

-227 QETVLTQ
+227 QETALTQ
-234 ATESPGQPP
+234 ATESPEQPP

-260 FNTPIYQSVHRGE
+260 FNTPIYQSVHKGE
-273 LFSTGNTNLKIANE
+273 LFSTENTNLKIANE

-514 NAQIKNSAGTWV
+514 NAQIKNNAGTWV

-719 TIYEFKARINERAK
+719 TIYEFKAQINERAK
-733 ANELVPNSAAVE
+733 ANELVPNSATVE

-812 TDQLLKGL
+812 TDQLPKGLTYVKDSLTSVGDAPKPTSLKETNGTITAEYPSITDTKERSIRFKVIVNEEVKAGETILNKAKVDDTVNPPEEPEVPITPEEPITPRVKEGKLTATKTVNNSKPKLGEAIEYAISFRNTIENGVLNKVVITDQLPKGL

-833 PKPISLKEINGTIT
+833 PKPTSLKEANGTIT
-847 AEYLSITDTKE
+847 AEYPSLTDTKE

-908 EGKLAATK
+908 EGKLTATK

-926 EAIEYTI
+926 ETIEYTI

-967 GDEPKPTSLKEIN
+967 GDEPKPTSLKEAN

-1057 ETIEYTISFRNTVEN
+1057 ETIEYTISFRNT
-1072 GVLNK
+1072 
-1077 VVITDQLP
+1077 
-1085 KGLTYVKDSLT
+1085 
-1096 SVGDEPKPTSLK
+1096 
-1108 EINGTITA
+1108 
-1116 EYPSIT
+1116 
-1122 DTKERSIRFKVIV
+1122 
-1135 NEEAKAG
+1135 
-1142 ETILNKAKVDDTV
+1142 
-1155 NPPEEPE
+1155 
-1162 VPVVPETNAGK
+1162 
-1173 LTATKTVN
+1173 
-1181 NAKPKLGETIEY
+1181 
-1193 TISFRNTVE
+1193 
-1202 NGVLNKVVITD
+1202 
-1213 QLPKGLTYVKDSLTS
+1213 
-1228 VGDEPKPTSLKEING
+1228 
-1243 TITAEYPSITDMKER
+1243 
-1258 SIRFKVIVNE
+1258 
-1268 EAKAGET
+1268 
-1275 ILNKAK
+1275 
-1281 VDDTVNPPEEPEVP
+1281 
-1295 ITPEEPITPRVK
+1295 
-1307 EGKLAATKT
+1307 
-1316 VNNAKPKLGE
+1316 
-1326 AIEYTISFRNTIEN
+1326 IEN

-1368 EPKPTSLKEI
+1368 
-1378 NGTITA
+1378 A
-1384 EYPSITDTK
+1384 
-1393 ERSIRFKVIVNEEA
+1393 
-1407 KAGETILN
+1407 
-1415 KAKVDDTVNPPE
+1415 
-1427 EPEVPVVPETN
+1427 
-1438 AGKLTA
+1438 
-1444 TKTVNN
+1444 
-1450 AKPKLGETIEYT
+1450 
-1462 ISFRNTVENGVL
+1462 
-1474 NKVVITDQLPKGLTY
+1474 
-1489 VKDSLT
+1489 
-1495 SVGDE
+1495 
-1500 PKPTSLKETN
+1500 
-1510 GTITAEYPSIT
+1510 
-1521 DTKERI
+1521 
-1527 IRFKVIVNEEAKA
+1527 
-1540 GETILNKAKV
+1540 
-1550 DDTVNPPE
+1550 
-1558 EPEVPITPEE
+1558 
-1568 PITPRVKEGKL
+1568 
-1579 AATKTV
+1579 
-1585 NNAKPKLGEAIEYT
+1585 
-1599 ISFRNTIENG
+1599 
-1609 VLNKVVIT
+1609 
-1617 DQLPKGLT
+1617 
-1625 YVKDS
+1625 
-1630 LTSVGDEPKP
+1630 
-1640 TSLKE
+1640 
-1645 INGTITA
+1645 
-1652 EYPSIT
+1652 
-1658 DTKERSIRFKVIVN
+1658 
-1672 EEAKAGETILNK
+1672 
-1684 AKVDDTVNPPEEPE
+1684 
-1698 VPVVPETNA
+1698 
-1707 GKLTATK
+1707 
-1714 TVNNAKPKLGETIEY
+1714 
-1729 TISFRNTVE
+1729 
-1738 NGVLNKV
+1738 
-1745 VITDQLPK
+1745 
-1753 GLTYVKDSLTSVGDE
+1753 
-1768 PKPTS
+1768 
-1773 LKEANGT
+1773 
-1780 ITAEYPSLTDMK
+1780 
-1792 ERSIRFKVIVN
+1792 
-1803 EEAKA
+1803 
-1808 GETILNKAKVDDTV
+1808 
-1822 NPPEEPEVPITPEEP
+1822 
-1837 ITPRVKEGKLAATKT
+1837 
-1852 VNNAKPKLGEAI
+1852 
-1864 EYTISFRNTIENGV
+1864 
-1878 LNKVVITDQLPK
+1878 
-1890 GLTYVKDSLT
+1890 
-1900 SVGDEPKPT
+1900 PKPT

-1990 LGETIEYTISFRNTI
+1990 LGEAIEYTISFRNTI

-2043 EANGTITAEYPS
+2043 ETNGTITAEYPS
-2055 ITDTKERSIRFK
+2055 ITDMKERSIRFK

-2078 TILNKAKVDDTVNPP
+2078 IILNKAKVDDGINPP

-2172 RNKEKEE
+2172 RIKEKEE

>member
-1 MNKAVKNF
+1 MNRAVKNF

-32 EVTSDAEK
+32 EVTSDAEN

-50 GKIEDI
+50 GKIEDT

-168 DLPSKDMLAD
+168 DLPSKGMLAD

-198 SETASSTNEMTATT
+198 NETVSSTNEMTATT
-212 SNETKPEAGKATESI
+212 SNETKLEAGKATESI
-227 QETVLTQ
+227 QETALTQ
-234 ATESPGQPP
+234 ATESPEQPP

-260 FNTPIYQSVHRGE
+260 FNTPIYQSVHKGE

-514 NAQIKNSAGTWV
+514 NAQIKNSAGTWA

-641 TKADS
+641 TKTDS

-676 GEKTDASGDDQAE
+676 GEKTDALGDDQAE

-697 IVRVGNGATATQG
+697 IVRVGNDATATQG

-719 TIYEFKARINERAK
+719 TIYEFKAQINERAK
-733 ANELVPNSAAVE
+733 ANELVPNSATVE

-781 NNSKPKLGEAIE
+781 NN
-793 YTISF
+793 
-798 RNTIENGVLNKVVI
+798 
-812 TDQLLKGL
+812 
-820 TYVKDSLTSVGDE
+820 
-833 PKPISLKEINGTIT
+833 
-847 AEYLSITDTKE
+847 
-858 RSIRF
+858 
-863 KVIVNEEA
+863 
-871 KAGETI
+871 
-877 LNKAKVDDTVNPP
+877 
-890 EEPEVPITPEEPI
+890 
-903 TPRVK
+903 
-908 EGKLAATK
+908 
-916 TVNNAKPKLG
+916 AKPKLG
-926 EAIEYTI
+926 ETIEYTI

-967 GDEPKPTSLKEIN
+967 GDEPKPTN
-980 GTITAEYPSITD
+980 
-992 TKERSI
+992 
-998 RFKVIVNEEA
+998 
-1008 KAGETI
+1008 
-1014 LNKAKVDDTVNPPE
+1014 
-1028 EPEVP
+1028 
-1033 VVPETNA
+1033 
-1040 GKLTA
+1040 
-1045 TKTVNNA
+1045 
-1052 KPKLG
+1052 
-1057 ETIEYTISFRNTVEN
+1057 
-1072 GVLNK
+1072 
-1077 VVITDQLP
+1077 
-1085 KGLTYVKDSLT
+1085 
-1096 SVGDEPKPTSLK
+1096 
-1108 EINGTITA
+1108 
-1116 EYPSIT
+1116 
-1122 DTKERSIRFKVIV
+1122 
-1135 NEEAKAG
+1135 
-1142 ETILNKAKVDDTV
+1142 
-1155 NPPEEPE
+1155 
-1162 VPVVPETNAGK
+1162 
-1173 LTATKTVN
+1173 
-1181 NAKPKLGETIEY
+1181 
-1193 TISFRNTVE
+1193 
-1202 NGVLNKVVITD
+1202 
-1213 QLPKGLTYVKDSLTS
+1213 
-1228 VGDEPKPTSLKEING
+1228 
-1243 TITAEYPSITDMKER
+1243 
-1258 SIRFKVIVNE
+1258 
-1268 EAKAGET
+1268 
-1275 ILNKAK
+1275 
-1281 VDDTVNPPEEPEVP
+1281 
-1295 ITPEEPITPRVK
+1295 
-1307 EGKLAATKT
+1307 
-1316 VNNAKPKLGE
+1316 
-1326 AIEYTISFRNTIEN
+1326 
-1340 GVLNKVV
+1340 
-1347 ITDQLPKGLTYVKD
+1347 
-1361 SLTSVGD
+1361 
-1368 EPKPTSLKEI
+1368 
-1378 NGTITA
+1378 
-1384 EYPSITDTK
+1384 
-1393 ERSIRFKVIVNEEA
+1393 
-1407 KAGETILN
+1407 
-1415 KAKVDDTVNPPE
+1415 
-1427 EPEVPVVPETN
+1427 
-1438 AGKLTA
+1438 
-1444 TKTVNN
+1444 
-1450 AKPKLGETIEYT
+1450 
-1462 ISFRNTVENGVL
+1462 
-1474 NKVVITDQLPKGLTY
+1474 
-1489 VKDSLT
+1489 
-1495 SVGDE
+1495 
-1500 PKPTSLKETN
+1500 
-1510 GTITAEYPSIT
+1510 
-1521 DTKERI
+1521 
-1527 IRFKVIVNEEAKA
+1527 
-1540 GETILNKAKV
+1540 
-1550 DDTVNPPE
+1550 
-1558 EPEVPITPEE
+1558 
-1568 PITPRVKEGKL
+1568 
-1579 AATKTV
+1579 
-1585 NNAKPKLGEAIEYT
+1585 
-1599 ISFRNTIENG
+1599 
-1609 VLNKVVIT
+1609 
-1617 DQLPKGLT
+1617 
-1625 YVKDS
+1625 
-1630 LTSVGDEPKP
+1630 
-1640 TSLKE
+1640 
-1645 INGTITA
+1645 
-1652 EYPSIT
+1652 
-1658 DTKERSIRFKVIVN
+1658 
-1672 EEAKAGETILNK
+1672 
-1684 AKVDDTVNPPEEPE
+1684 
-1698 VPVVPETNA
+1698 
-1707 GKLTATK
+1707 
-1714 TVNNAKPKLGETIEY
+1714 
-1729 TISFRNTVE
+1729 
-1738 NGVLNKV
+1738 
-1745 VITDQLPK
+1745 
-1753 GLTYVKDSLTSVGDE
+1753 
-1768 PKPTS
+1768 

-1780 ITAEYPSLTDMK
+1780 ITAEYPSL
-1792 ERSIRFKVIVN
+1792 
-1803 EEAKA
+1803 
-1808 GETILNKAKVDDTV
+1808 
-1822 NPPEEPEVPITPEEP
+1822 
-1837 ITPRVKEGKLAATKT
+1837 
-1852 VNNAKPKLGEAI
+1852 
-1864 EYTISFRNTIENGV
+1864 
-1878 LNKVVITDQLPK
+1878 
-1890 GLTYVKDSLT
+1890 
-1900 SVGDEPKPT
+1900 
-1909 SLKEING
+1909 
-1916 TITAEYPSIT
+1916 T

-2026 KDSLTSVGDA
+2026 KDSLTSVGDEPQPISLKETNGTITAEYPSITDTKERSIRFKVIVNEEVKAGETILNKAKVDDTVNPPEEPEVPITPEEPITPRVKEGKLTATKTVNNAKPKLGETIEYTISFRNTIENGVLNKVVITDQLPKGLTYVKDSLTSVGDEPKPTSLKEANGTITAEYPSITDTKERSIRFKVIVNEEAKAGETILNKAKVDDTVNPPEEPEVPVVPETNAGKLAATKTVNNAKPKLGETIEYTISFRNTIENGVLNKVVITDQLPKGLTYVKDSLTSVGDEPKPTSLKETNGIITAEYPSITDTKERIIRFKVIVNEEAKAGETILNKAKVDDTVNPPEEPEVPVVPETNAGKLAATKTVNNAKPKLGETIEYTISFRNTIENGVLNKVVITDQLPKGLTYVKDSLTSVGDA

-2055 ITDTKERSIRFK
+2055 ITDTKERSIRFKVIVNEEAKAGETILNKAKVGDTVNPPEEPEVPITPEEPITPRTKEGKLTATKTVNNAKPKLGEEIEYTISFRNTIENGVLNKVVITDQLPKGLTYVKDSLTSVGDEPKPTSLKETNGIITAEYPSITDTKERIIRFKVIVNEEAKAGETILNKAKVDDTVNPPEEPEVPVVPETKAGKLTATKTVNNAKPKLGEAIEYTISFRNTIENGILNKVVITDQLPKGLTYVKDSLTSVGDEPKPTNLKETNGTITAEYPSITDTKERNIRFK

>member
-1 MNKAVKNF
+1 MNRAVKNF

-32 EVTSDAEK
+32 EVTSDAEN

-50 GKIEDI
+50 GKIEDT

-100 EERGPT
+100 EERGST

-168 DLPSKDMLAD
+168 DLPSKGMLAD

-198 SETASSTNEMTATT
+198 NETVSSTNEMTATT
-212 SNETKPEAGKATESI
+212 SNETKLEAGKATESI
-227 QETVLTQ
+227 QETALTQ
-234 ATESPGQPP
+234 ATESPEQPP

-260 FNTPIYQSVHRGE
+260 FNTPIYQSVHKGE

-514 NAQIKNSAGTWV
+514 NAQIKNSAGTWA

-641 TKADS
+641 TKTDS

-676 GEKTDASGDDQAE
+676 GEKTDALGDDQAE

-697 IVRVGNGATATQG
+697 IVRVGNDATATQG

-719 TIYEFKARINERAK
+719 TIYEFKAQINERAK
-733 ANELVPNSAAVE
+733 ANELVPNSATVE

-781 NNSKPKLGEAIE
+781 NN
-793 YTISF
+793 
-798 RNTIENGVLNKVVI
+798 
-812 TDQLLKGL
+812 
-820 TYVKDSLTSVGDE
+820 
-833 PKPISLKEINGTIT
+833 
-847 AEYLSITDTKE
+847 
-858 RSIRF
+858 
-863 KVIVNEEA
+863 
-871 KAGETI
+871 
-877 LNKAKVDDTVNPP
+877 
-890 EEPEVPITPEEPI
+890 
-903 TPRVK
+903 
-908 EGKLAATK
+908 
-916 TVNNAKPKLG
+916 AKPKLG
-926 EAIEYTI
+926 ETIEYTI

-967 GDEPKPTSLKEIN
+967 GDEPKPTN
-980 GTITAEYPSITD
+980 
-992 TKERSI
+992 
-998 RFKVIVNEEA
+998 
-1008 KAGETI
+1008 
-1014 LNKAKVDDTVNPPE
+1014 
-1028 EPEVP
+1028 
-1033 VVPETNA
+1033 
-1040 GKLTA
+1040 
-1045 TKTVNNA
+1045 
-1052 KPKLG
+1052 
-1057 ETIEYTISFRNTVEN
+1057 
-1072 GVLNK
+1072 
-1077 VVITDQLP
+1077 
-1085 KGLTYVKDSLT
+1085 
-1096 SVGDEPKPTSLK
+1096 
-1108 EINGTITA
+1108 
-1116 EYPSIT
+1116 
-1122 DTKERSIRFKVIV
+1122 
-1135 NEEAKAG
+1135 
-1142 ETILNKAKVDDTV
+1142 
-1155 NPPEEPE
+1155 
-1162 VPVVPETNAGK
+1162 
-1173 LTATKTVN
+1173 
-1181 NAKPKLGETIEY
+1181 
-1193 TISFRNTVE
+1193 
-1202 NGVLNKVVITD
+1202 
-1213 QLPKGLTYVKDSLTS
+1213 
-1228 VGDEPKPTSLKEING
+1228 
-1243 TITAEYPSITDMKER
+1243 
-1258 SIRFKVIVNE
+1258 
-1268 EAKAGET
+1268 
-1275 ILNKAK
+1275 
-1281 VDDTVNPPEEPEVP
+1281 
-1295 ITPEEPITPRVK
+1295 
-1307 EGKLAATKT
+1307 
-1316 VNNAKPKLGE
+1316 
-1326 AIEYTISFRNTIEN
+1326 
-1340 GVLNKVV
+1340 
-1347 ITDQLPKGLTYVKD
+1347 
-1361 SLTSVGD
+1361 
-1368 EPKPTSLKEI
+1368 
-1378 NGTITA
+1378 
-1384 EYPSITDTK
+1384 
-1393 ERSIRFKVIVNEEA
+1393 
-1407 KAGETILN
+1407 
-1415 KAKVDDTVNPPE
+1415 
-1427 EPEVPVVPETN
+1427 
-1438 AGKLTA
+1438 
-1444 TKTVNN
+1444 
-1450 AKPKLGETIEYT
+1450 
-1462 ISFRNTVENGVL
+1462 
-1474 NKVVITDQLPKGLTY
+1474 
-1489 VKDSLT
+1489 
-1495 SVGDE
+1495 
-1500 PKPTSLKETN
+1500 
-1510 GTITAEYPSIT
+1510 
-1521 DTKERI
+1521 
-1527 IRFKVIVNEEAKA
+1527 
-1540 GETILNKAKV
+1540 
-1550 DDTVNPPE
+1550 
-1558 EPEVPITPEE
+1558 
-1568 PITPRVKEGKL
+1568 
-1579 AATKTV
+1579 
-1585 NNAKPKLGEAIEYT
+1585 
-1599 ISFRNTIENG
+1599 
-1609 VLNKVVIT
+1609 
-1617 DQLPKGLT
+1617 
-1625 YVKDS
+1625 
-1630 LTSVGDEPKP
+1630 
-1640 TSLKE
+1640 
-1645 INGTITA
+1645 
-1652 EYPSIT
+1652 
-1658 DTKERSIRFKVIVN
+1658 
-1672 EEAKAGETILNK
+1672 
-1684 AKVDDTVNPPEEPE
+1684 
-1698 VPVVPETNA
+1698 
-1707 GKLTATK
+1707 
-1714 TVNNAKPKLGETIEY
+1714 
-1729 TISFRNTVE
+1729 
-1738 NGVLNKV
+1738 
-1745 VITDQLPK
+1745 
-1753 GLTYVKDSLTSVGDE
+1753 
-1768 PKPTS
+1768 

-1780 ITAEYPSLTDMK
+1780 ITAEYPSL
-1792 ERSIRFKVIVN
+1792 
-1803 EEAKA
+1803 
-1808 GETILNKAKVDDTV
+1808 
-1822 NPPEEPEVPITPEEP
+1822 
-1837 ITPRVKEGKLAATKT
+1837 
-1852 VNNAKPKLGEAI
+1852 
-1864 EYTISFRNTIENGV
+1864 
-1878 LNKVVITDQLPK
+1878 
-1890 GLTYVKDSLT
+1890 
-1900 SVGDEPKPT
+1900 
-1909 SLKEING
+1909 
-1916 TITAEYPSIT
+1916 T

-2026 KDSLTSVGDA
+2026 KDSLTSVGDEPQPISLKETNGTITAEYPSITDTKERSIRFKVIVNEEVKAGETILNKAKVDDTVNPPEEPEVPITPEEPITPRVKEGKLTATKTVNNAKPKLGETIEYTISFRNTIENGVLNKVVITDQLPKGLTYVKDSLTSVGDEPKPTSLKEANGTITAEYPSITDTKERSIRFKVIVNEEAKAGETILNKAKVDDTVNPPEEPEVPVVPETNAGKLAATKTVNNAKPKLGETIEYTISFRNTIENGVLNKVVITDQLPKGLTYVKDSLTSVGDEPKPTSLKETNGIITAEYPSITDTKERIIRFKVIVNEEAKAGETILNKAKVDDTVNPPEEPEVPVVPETNAGKLAATKTVNNAKPKLGETIEYTISFRNTIENGVLNKVVITDQLPKGLTYVKDSLTSVGDA

-2055 ITDTKERSIRFK
+2055 ITDTKERSIRFKVIVNEEAKAGETILNKAKVGDTVNPPEEPEVPITPEEPITPRTKEGKLTATKTVNNAKPKLGEEIEYTISFRNTIENGVLNKVVITDQLPKGLTYVKDSLTSVGDEPKPTSLKETNGIITAEYPSITDTKERIIRFKVIVNEEAKAGETILNKAKVDDTVNPPEEPEVPVVPETKAGKLTATKTVNNAKPKLGEAIEYTISFRNTIENGILNKVVITDQLPKGLTYVKDSLTSVGDEPKPTNLKETNGTITAEYPSITDTKERNIRFK

>member
-1 MNKAVKNF
+1 MNRAVKNF

-32 EVTSDAEK
+32 EVTSDAEN

-50 GKIEDI
+50 GKIEDT

-68 VTNTRDVPIKDL
+68 ITNTRDVPIKNL

-86 TNDSPIKFVLDTLS
+86 NNDSPIKFVLDTLS

-112 KVETNEKDQTTDI
+112 KVETNKKDQTTDI

-168 DLPSKDMLAD
+168 DLPNKDMLAD

-198 SETASSTNEMTATT
+198 NETASSTNEMTATT

-227 QETVLTQ
+227 QETALTQ
-234 ATESPGQPP
+234 ATESPEQPP

-260 FNTPIYQSVHRGE
+260 FNTPIYQSVHKGE

-719 TIYEFKARINERAK
+719 TIYEFKAQINERAK
-733 ANELVPNSAAVE
+733 ANELVPNSATVE

-781 NNSKPKLGEAIE
+781 NNAKPKLGEEIE

-798 RNTIENGVLNKVVI
+798 RNTIENGI
-812 TDQLLKGL
+812 
-820 TYVKDSLTSVGDE
+820 
-833 PKPISLKEINGTIT
+833 
-847 AEYLSITDTKE
+847 
-858 RSIRF
+858 
-863 KVIVNEEA
+863 
-871 KAGETI
+871 
-877 LNKAKVDDTVNPP
+877 
-890 EEPEVPITPEEPI
+890 
-903 TPRVK
+903 
-908 EGKLAATK
+908 
-916 TVNNAKPKLG
+916 
-926 EAIEYTI
+926 
-933 SFRNTIENGVLNK
+933 
-946 VVITDQLPKGLT
+946 
-958 YVKDSLTSV
+958 
-967 GDEPKPTSLKEIN
+967 
-980 GTITAEYPSITD
+980 
-992 TKERSI
+992 
-998 RFKVIVNEEA
+998 
-1008 KAGETI
+1008 
-1014 LNKAKVDDTVNPPE
+1014 
-1028 EPEVP
+1028 
-1033 VVPETNA
+1033 
-1040 GKLTA
+1040 
-1045 TKTVNNA
+1045 
-1052 KPKLG
+1052 
-1057 ETIEYTISFRNTVEN
+1057 
-1072 GVLNK
+1072 
-1077 VVITDQLP
+1077 
-1085 KGLTYVKDSLT
+1085 
-1096 SVGDEPKPTSLK
+1096 
-1108 EINGTITA
+1108 
-1116 EYPSIT
+1116 
-1122 DTKERSIRFKVIV
+1122 
-1135 NEEAKAG
+1135 
-1142 ETILNKAKVDDTV
+1142 
-1155 NPPEEPE
+1155 
-1162 VPVVPETNAGK
+1162 
-1173 LTATKTVN
+1173 
-1181 NAKPKLGETIEY
+1181 
-1193 TISFRNTVE
+1193 
-1202 NGVLNKVVITD
+1202 
-1213 QLPKGLTYVKDSLTS
+1213 
-1228 VGDEPKPTSLKEING
+1228 
-1243 TITAEYPSITDMKER
+1243 
-1258 SIRFKVIVNE
+1258 
-1268 EAKAGET
+1268 
-1275 ILNKAK
+1275 
-1281 VDDTVNPPEEPEVP
+1281 
-1295 ITPEEPITPRVK
+1295 
-1307 EGKLAATKT
+1307 
-1316 VNNAKPKLGE
+1316 
-1326 AIEYTISFRNTIEN
+1326 
-1340 GVLNKVV
+1340 
-1347 ITDQLPKGLTYVKD
+1347 
-1361 SLTSVGD
+1361 
-1368 EPKPTSLKEI
+1368 
-1378 NGTITA
+1378 
-1384 EYPSITDTK
+1384 
-1393 ERSIRFKVIVNEEA
+1393 
-1407 KAGETILN
+1407 
-1415 KAKVDDTVNPPE
+1415 
-1427 EPEVPVVPETN
+1427 
-1438 AGKLTA
+1438 
-1444 TKTVNN
+1444 
-1450 AKPKLGETIEYT
+1450 
-1462 ISFRNTVENGVL
+1462 L

-1510 GTITAEYPSIT
+1510 GIITAEYPSIT

-1568 PITPRVKEGKL
+1568 PITPQVKEGKL
-1579 AATKTV
+1579 TATKTV
-1585 NNAKPKLGEAIEYT
+1585 NNAKPKLGEEIEYT

-1645 INGTITA
+1645 ANGTITA

-1672 EEAKAGETILNK
+1672 EEAKAGATILNK
-1684 AKVDDTVNPPEEPE
+1684 AKVDDTVNPPEEPK
-1698 VPVVPETNA
+1698 VPITPEEPITPRIKE

-1780 ITAEYPSLTDMK
+1780 ITAEYPSITDMK

-1808 GETILNKAKVDDTV
+1808 GEI
-1822 NPPEEPEVPITPEEP
+1822 
-1837 ITPRVKEGKLAATKT
+1837 
-1852 VNNAKPKLGEAI
+1852 
-1864 EYTISFRNTIENGV
+1864 
-1878 LNKVVITDQLPK
+1878 
-1890 GLTYVKDSLT
+1890 
-1900 SVGDEPKPT
+1900 
-1909 SLKEING
+1909 
-1916 TITAEYPSIT
+1916 
-1926 DTKERSIRF
+1926 
-1935 KVIVNEEAKAGE
+1935 
-1947 TILNKA
+1947 
-1953 KVDDTVNPPE
+1953 
-1963 EPEVPVVPE
+1963 
-1972 AKEGKL
+1972 
-1978 TATKTV
+1978 
-1984 NNAKPK
+1984 
-1990 LGETIEYTISFRNTI
+1990 
-2005 ENGVLNKVVITDQLP
+2005 
-2020 KGLTYV
+2020 
-2026 KDSLTSVGDA
+2026 
-2036 PKPTSLK
+2036 
-2043 EANGTITAEYPS
+2043 
-2055 ITDTKERSIRFK
+2055 
-2067 VIVNEE
+2067 
-2073 AKAGE
+2073 
-2078 TILNKAKVDDTVNPP
+2078 ILNKAKVDDTVNPP

>member
-1 MNKAVKNF
+1 
-9 VSYLMITMLF
+9 
-19 ILNLLPMM
+19 MM

-32 EVTSDAEK
+32 EVTSDAEN

-50 GKIEDI
+50 GKIEDT

-68 VTNTRDVPIKDL
+68 ITNTRDVPIKNL

-86 TNDSPIKFVLDTLS
+86 NNDSPIKFVLDTLS

-112 KVETNEKDQTTDI
+112 KVETNKKDQTTDI

-168 DLPSKDMLAD
+168 DLPNKYMLAD

-198 SETASSTNEMTATT
+198 NETASSTNEMTATT

-227 QETVLTQ
+227 QETALTQ
-234 ATESPGQPP
+234 ATESPEQPP

-260 FNTPIYQSVHRGE
+260 FNTPIYQSVHKGE

-514 NAQIKNSAGTWV
+514 NAQIKNSAGIWV

-719 TIYEFKARINERAK
+719 TIYEFKAQINERAK
-733 ANELVPNSAAVE
+733 ANELVPNSATVE

-766 ADEQVTGKLTATKTV
+766 ADEQVTGKLTAIKTV
-781 NNSKPKLGEAIE
+781 NNAKPKLGETIE

-798 RNTIENGVLNKVVI
+798 RNTIENSVLNKVVI
-812 TDQLLKGL
+812 TDQLPKGL
-820 TYVKDSLTSVGDE
+820 TYVKDSLTSIGDE
-833 PKPISLKEINGTIT
+833 PQPTSLKEANGTIT
-847 AEYLSITDTKE
+847 AEYPSITDTKE

-890 EEPEVPITPEEPI
+890 EEPI
-903 TPRVK
+903 TPRIK
-908 EGKLAATK
+908 EGKLTATK

-967 GDEPKPTSLKEIN
+967 GDEPKPTSLKETN
-980 GTITAEYPSITD
+980 GIITAEYPSITD

-1028 EPEVP
+1028 EP
-1033 VVPETNA
+1033 
-1040 GKLTA
+1040 
-1045 TKTVNNA
+1045 
-1052 KPKLG
+1052 
-1057 ETIEYTISFRNTVEN
+1057 
-1072 GVLNK
+1072 
-1077 VVITDQLP
+1077 
-1085 KGLTYVKDSLT
+1085 
-1096 SVGDEPKPTSLK
+1096 
-1108 EINGTITA
+1108 
-1116 EYPSIT
+1116 
-1122 DTKERSIRFKVIV
+1122 
-1135 NEEAKAG
+1135 
-1142 ETILNKAKVDDTV
+1142 
-1155 NPPEEPE
+1155 
-1162 VPVVPETNAGK
+1162 
-1173 LTATKTVN
+1173 
-1181 NAKPKLGETIEY
+1181 
-1193 TISFRNTVE
+1193 
-1202 NGVLNKVVITD
+1202 
-1213 QLPKGLTYVKDSLTS
+1213 
-1228 VGDEPKPTSLKEING
+1228 
-1243 TITAEYPSITDMKER
+1243 
-1258 SIRFKVIVNE
+1258 
-1268 EAKAGET
+1268 
-1275 ILNKAK
+1275 
-1281 VDDTVNPPEEPEVP
+1281 
-1295 ITPEEPITPRVK
+1295 ITPRIK
-1307 EGKLAATKT
+1307 E
-1316 VNNAKPKLGE
+1316 
-1326 AIEYTISFRNTIEN
+1326 
-1340 GVLNKVV
+1340 
-1347 ITDQLPKGLTYVKD
+1347 
-1361 SLTSVGD
+1361 
-1368 EPKPTSLKEI
+1368 
-1378 NGTITA
+1378 
-1384 EYPSITDTK
+1384 
-1393 ERSIRFKVIVNEEA
+1393 
-1407 KAGETILN
+1407 
-1415 KAKVDDTVNPPE
+1415 
-1427 EPEVPVVPETN
+1427 
-1438 AGKLTA
+1438 
-1444 TKTVNN
+1444 
-1450 AKPKLGETIEYT
+1450 
-1462 ISFRNTVENGVL
+1462 
-1474 NKVVITDQLPKGLTY
+1474 
-1489 VKDSLT
+1489 
-1495 SVGDE
+1495 
-1500 PKPTSLKETN
+1500 
-1510 GTITAEYPSIT
+1510 
-1521 DTKERI
+1521 
-1527 IRFKVIVNEEAKA
+1527 
-1540 GETILNKAKV
+1540 
-1550 DDTVNPPE
+1550 
-1558 EPEVPITPEE
+1558 
-1568 PITPRVKEGKL
+1568 
-1579 AATKTV
+1579 
-1585 NNAKPKLGEAIEYT
+1585 
-1599 ISFRNTIENG
+1599 
-1609 VLNKVVIT
+1609 
-1617 DQLPKGLT
+1617 
-1625 YVKDS
+1625 
-1630 LTSVGDEPKP
+1630 
-1640 TSLKE
+1640 
-1645 INGTITA
+1645 
-1652 EYPSIT
+1652 
-1658 DTKERSIRFKVIVN
+1658 
-1672 EEAKAGETILNK
+1672 
-1684 AKVDDTVNPPEEPE
+1684 
-1698 VPVVPETNA
+1698 

-1780 ITAEYPSLTDMK
+1780 ITAEYPS
-1792 ERSIRFKVIVN
+1792 
-1803 EEAKA
+1803 
-1808 GETILNKAKVDDTV
+1808 
-1822 NPPEEPEVPITPEEP
+1822 
-1837 ITPRVKEGKLAATKT
+1837 
-1852 VNNAKPKLGEAI
+1852 
-1864 EYTISFRNTIENGV
+1864 
-1878 LNKVVITDQLPK
+1878 
-1890 GLTYVKDSLT
+1890 
-1900 SVGDEPKPT
+1900 
-1909 SLKEING
+1909 
-1916 TITAEYPSIT
+1916 IT

-1963 EPEVPVVPE
+1963 EPITPRI
-1972 AKEGKL
+1972 KEGKL

-1990 LGETIEYTISFRNTI
+1990 LGETIEYTISFRNTV

-2026 KDSLTSVGDA
+2026 KDSLTSVGDE

-2043 EANGTITAEYPS
+2043 EADGTITAEYPS
-2055 ITDTKERSIRFK
+2055 ITDMKERSIRFK

-2078 TILNKAKVDDTVNPP
+2078 IILNKAKVDDTVNPP

>member
-1 MNKAVKNF
+1 MNRAVKNF

-32 EVTSDAEK
+32 EVTSDAEN

-50 GKIEDI
+50 GKIEDT

-86 TNDSPIKFVLDTLS
+86 NNDSPIKFVLDTLS

-168 DLPSKDMLAD
+168 DLPNKYMLAD
-178 KESVSKEKQ
+178 KEFVSKEKQ

-234 ATESPGQPP
+234 ATESPEQPP

-260 FNTPIYQSVHRGE
+260 FNTPIYQSVHKGE

-390 QDATNPGQRF
+390 QDAKNPGQRF

-719 TIYEFKARINERAK
+719 TIYEFKAQINERAK
-733 ANELVPNSAAVE
+733 ANELVPNSATVE

-781 NNSKPKLGEAIE
+781 NN
-793 YTISF
+793 
-798 RNTIENGVLNKVVI
+798 
-812 TDQLLKGL
+812 
-820 TYVKDSLTSVGDE
+820 
-833 PKPISLKEINGTIT
+833 
-847 AEYLSITDTKE
+847 
-858 RSIRF
+858 
-863 KVIVNEEA
+863 
-871 KAGETI
+871 
-877 LNKAKVDDTVNPP
+877 
-890 EEPEVPITPEEPI
+890 
-903 TPRVK
+903 
-908 EGKLAATK
+908 
-916 TVNNAKPKLG
+916 AKPKLG

-933 SFRNTIENGVLNK
+933 SFRNTIEN
-946 VVITDQLPKGLT
+946 
-958 YVKDSLTSV
+958 S
-967 GDEPKPTSLKEIN
+967 
-980 GTITAEYPSITD
+980 
-992 TKERSI
+992 
-998 RFKVIVNEEA
+998 
-1008 KAGETI
+1008 
-1014 LNKAKVDDTVNPPE
+1014 
-1028 EPEVP
+1028 
-1033 VVPETNA
+1033 
-1040 GKLTA
+1040 
-1045 TKTVNNA
+1045 
-1052 KPKLG
+1052 
-1057 ETIEYTISFRNTVEN
+1057 
-1072 GVLNK
+1072 
-1077 VVITDQLP
+1077 
-1085 KGLTYVKDSLT
+1085 
-1096 SVGDEPKPTSLK
+1096 
-1108 EINGTITA
+1108 
-1116 EYPSIT
+1116 
-1122 DTKERSIRFKVIV
+1122 
-1135 NEEAKAG
+1135 
-1142 ETILNKAKVDDTV
+1142 
-1155 NPPEEPE
+1155 
-1162 VPVVPETNAGK
+1162 
-1173 LTATKTVN
+1173 
-1181 NAKPKLGETIEY
+1181 
-1193 TISFRNTVE
+1193 
-1202 NGVLNKVVITD
+1202 
-1213 QLPKGLTYVKDSLTS
+1213 
-1228 VGDEPKPTSLKEING
+1228 
-1243 TITAEYPSITDMKER
+1243 
-1258 SIRFKVIVNE
+1258 
-1268 EAKAGET
+1268 
-1275 ILNKAK
+1275 
-1281 VDDTVNPPEEPEVP
+1281 
-1295 ITPEEPITPRVK
+1295 
-1307 EGKLAATKT
+1307 
-1316 VNNAKPKLGE
+1316 
-1326 AIEYTISFRNTIEN
+1326 
-1340 GVLNKVV
+1340 
-1347 ITDQLPKGLTYVKD
+1347 
-1361 SLTSVGD
+1361 
-1368 EPKPTSLKEI
+1368 
-1378 NGTITA
+1378 
-1384 EYPSITDTK
+1384 
-1393 ERSIRFKVIVNEEA
+1393 
-1407 KAGETILN
+1407 
-1415 KAKVDDTVNPPE
+1415 
-1427 EPEVPVVPETN
+1427 
-1438 AGKLTA
+1438 
-1444 TKTVNN
+1444 
-1450 AKPKLGETIEYT
+1450 
-1462 ISFRNTVENGVL
+1462 
-1474 NKVVITDQLPKGLTY
+1474 
-1489 VKDSLT
+1489 
-1495 SVGDE
+1495 
-1500 PKPTSLKETN
+1500 
-1510 GTITAEYPSIT
+1510 
-1521 DTKERI
+1521 
-1527 IRFKVIVNEEAKA
+1527 
-1540 GETILNKAKV
+1540 
-1550 DDTVNPPE
+1550 
-1558 EPEVPITPEE
+1558 
-1568 PITPRVKEGKL
+1568 
-1579 AATKTV
+1579 
-1585 NNAKPKLGEAIEYT
+1585 
-1599 ISFRNTIENG
+1599 
-1609 VLNKVVIT
+1609 
-1617 DQLPKGLT
+1617 
-1625 YVKDS
+1625 
-1630 LTSVGDEPKP
+1630 
-1640 TSLKE
+1640 
-1645 INGTITA
+1645 
-1652 EYPSIT
+1652 
-1658 DTKERSIRFKVIVN
+1658 
-1672 EEAKAGETILNK
+1672 
-1684 AKVDDTVNPPEEPE
+1684 
-1698 VPVVPETNA
+1698 
-1707 GKLTATK
+1707 
-1714 TVNNAKPKLGETIEY
+1714 
-1729 TISFRNTVE
+1729 
-1738 NGVLNKV
+1738 
-1745 VITDQLPK
+1745 
-1753 GLTYVKDSLTSVGDE
+1753 
-1768 PKPTS
+1768 
-1773 LKEANGT
+1773 
-1780 ITAEYPSLTDMK
+1780 
-1792 ERSIRFKVIVN
+1792 
-1803 EEAKA
+1803 
-1808 GETILNKAKVDDTV
+1808 
-1822 NPPEEPEVPITPEEP
+1822 
-1837 ITPRVKEGKLAATKT
+1837 
-1852 VNNAKPKLGEAI
+1852 
-1864 EYTISFRNTIENGV
+1864 
-1878 LNKVVITDQLPK
+1878 
-1890 GLTYVKDSLT
+1890 
-1900 SVGDEPKPT
+1900 
-1909 SLKEING
+1909 
-1916 TITAEYPSIT
+1916 
-1926 DTKERSIRF
+1926 
-1935 KVIVNEEAKAGE
+1935 
-1947 TILNKA
+1947 
-1953 KVDDTVNPPE
+1953 
-1963 EPEVPVVPE
+1963 
-1972 AKEGKL
+1972 
-1978 TATKTV
+1978 
-1984 NNAKPK
+1984 
-1990 LGETIEYTISFRNTI
+1990 
-2005 ENGVLNKVVITDQLP
+2005 VLNKVVITDQLP

-2093 EEPEVPITPEEPA
+2093 EEPEVPITPEEPITPQVKEGKLTATKTVNNAKPKLGEAIEYTISFRNTIENSVLNKVVITDQLPKGLTYVKDSLTSVGDEPKPTSLKEINGTITAEYPSITDTKERSIRFKVIVNEEAKAGETILNKAKVGDGINPPEEPEVPITPEEPITPRVKEGKLTATKTVNNAKPKLGETIEYTISFRNTVENGVLNKVVITDQLPKGLTYVKDSLTSVGDEPKPTSLKEINGTITAEYPSITDTKERSIRFKGIVNEEAKAGETILNKAKVGDGINPPEEPEVPITPEEPITPRVKEGKLTATKTVNNAKPKLGETIEYTISFRNTIENGVLNKVVITDQLPKGLTYVKDSLTSVGDEPQPTSLKETNGTITAEYPSITDTKERSIRFKGIVNEEAKAGETILNKAKVDDTVNPPEEPEVPITPEEPITPQVKEGKLTATKTVNNAKPKLGEAIEYTISFRNTIENGVLNKVVITDQLPKGLTYVKDSLTSVGDEPKPTSLKEANGTITAEYPSITDTKERSIRFKVIVNEEAKAGETILNKAKVDDTVNPPEEPEVPITPKEPA